1 VTDTRQRQERT
12 PAKRQ
17 QSQPPA
23 KAQQSQMPAAAGNHT
38 SEKLV
43 GRLAQRYGVP
53 ANTLL
58 GVLRDTVFK
67 PPKGEAA
74 FSDVELAAA
83 LVLAEKYD
91 LNPFAREIYV
101 TRHRGALLV
110 IVPIDGWAKIAN
122 AQEAYDG
129 CEFDYEN
136 DSQGEIYSTTCRIYR
151 KDRSRPTEVTEF
163 YEECFDPKSD
173 SPRDP
178 WRKWGRRMLR
188 HKAYIQAVR
197 LAFSLSE
204 AVDDDEA
211 ARMGVRTPEYS
222 VRDGN
227 REIAAPAP
235 APAPARRKPPREV
248 QAAAPEPGPEPA
260 AAEEGTEPEGESEET
275 KAAKKKLVA
284 EWKSIVPRLDGLE
297 ANEAREAA
305 GVDMIHEFCS
315 LEQLETAV
323 RKAEEIAEGKRQ

>member
-1 VTDTRQRQERT
+1 MSTKQQNQSRA

-17 QSQPPA
+17 QARPPA
-23 KAQQSQMPAAAGNHT
+23 QAGTQT

-83 LVLAEKYD
+83 LVLAEKYQ
-91 LNPFAREIYV
+91 LNPFAKEIYL

-110 IVPIDGWAKIAN
+110 IVPIDGWSKIAN
-122 AQEAYDG
+122 GQEAYDG
-129 CEFDYEN
+129 CEFEYQEDEEH
-136 DSQGEIYSTTCRIYR
+136 EIYSTTCRVFR

-163 YEECFDPKSD
+163 YAECFDPKSD

-178 WRKWGRRMLR
+178 WRKWPRRMLR
-188 HKAYIQAVR
+188 HKAFIQAVR

-211 ARMGVRTPEYS
+211 ARMGIREPEYR
-222 VRDGN
+222 VMD
-227 REIAAPAP
+227 REQHRELEQPATQ
-235 APAPARRKPPREV
+235 RRAPPREV
-248 QAAAPEPGPEPA
+248 K
-260 AAEEGTEPEGESEET
+260 AEESPAETEEKTEPEEETEET
-275 KAAKKKLVA
+275 KAAKVKLIG
-284 EWKSIVPRLDGLE
+284 EWRSIVRDLDGEE
-297 ANEAREAA
+297 ADEARQAA
-305 GVDMIHEFCS
+305 GVDMVSEFCS
-315 LEQLETAV
+315 VAELEAAV
-323 RKAEEIAEGKRQ
+323 RAAGEIREGKRE